1 MASNAK
7 RRRAGSAGPIGGAAL
22 AAGLVAG
29 LVFCVSTG
37 WNGAS
42 FSVGLPRQS
51 TGHSRCAQLV
61 ARRADK
67 LGVDPDEP
75 KNAEDIEVWDQCSQ
89 ELALDVRELLISDG
103 NLFFVGP
110 DVESYED
117 DIRAV
122 AEKLNYTAEGWPY
135 DNFLKA
141 CECTTKIERVYWV
154 PPLYSIQR
162 WTWKVM
168 YHGLIIF
175 IDEEGW
181 EYRDYIERHNVRNR
195 KFPKKKSIFGPE
207 TSSNFVALESNIDA
221 PPGDPID
228 MWFEADVHV
237 NLKAHPE
244 MSVQDCIMAS
254 IIDAIMKSP
263 PKWREWFKAAK
274 VRGTIPSDYQTPLQ
288 VRREFNSFGI
298 SPRLNKLLN
307 A

>member
-1 MASNAK
+1 M
-7 RRRAGSAGPIGGAAL
+7 
-22 AAGLVAG
+22 VAG
-29 LVFCVSTG
+29 LLVGVVFCANTG

-42 FSVGLPRQS
+42 FSVARHRRS
-51 TGHSRCAQLV
+51 TRLSRCAQLV
-61 ARRADK
+61 ARRAAD

-75 KNAEDIEVWDQCSQ
+75 RNAEDIEVWDQCSQ

-110 DVESYED
+110 DIESYEE
-117 DIRAV
+117 DIRSV
-122 AEKLNYTAEGWPY
+122 ANKLNYSAHGWPY
-135 DNFLKA
+135 DDFLTA
-141 CECTTKIERVYWV
+141 TECTTKIERVYWL
-154 PPLYSIQR
+154 PPLYTIQR

-175 IDEEGW
+175 IDEDGW
-181 EYRDYIERHNVRNR
+181 ENRDYIKRDKIRKL
-195 KFPKKKSIFGPE
+195 KFPKKKSLYGPE

-237 NLKAHPE
+237 DLKAHPE
-244 MSVQDCIMAS
+244 MSVTDCIMAS
-254 IIDAIMKSP
+254 IIDSIMRNP

-274 VRGTIPSDYQTPLQ
+274 VRGTIPSDFQTPLQ